1 MGSSGRDKARES
13 ETLSCSPPTI
23 IFIILVFFYEE
34 LCRRKKEVEA
44 CRLSARHDA
53 TRGTEGINTSKRKEG
68 PSGRVEVIS
77 RKKVLLASQF

>member
-13 ETLSCSPPTI
+13 ETLSCSPATNTL

-53 TRGTEGINTSKRKEG
+53 TRCTEGINTSKRNRAVREG
-68 PSGRVEVIS
+68 
-77 RKKVLLASQF
+77 